1 MRKKMIDE
9 ISAIKRACNLIEERS
24 GKFVTK
30 MTASISEEEE
40 IFQVAFM
47 TEINTPYELREDGKV
62 MKLKNGDWEQIG
74 EV

>member
-1 MRKKMIDE
+1 MIKE
-9 ISAIKRACNLIEERS
+9 VRSIGKACSIIEEKS
-24 GKFVTK
+24 GEFVTK
-30 MTASISEEEE
+30 LTVSIAEEDS

-47 TEINTPYELREDGKV
+47 TESNVPYELREDGCV